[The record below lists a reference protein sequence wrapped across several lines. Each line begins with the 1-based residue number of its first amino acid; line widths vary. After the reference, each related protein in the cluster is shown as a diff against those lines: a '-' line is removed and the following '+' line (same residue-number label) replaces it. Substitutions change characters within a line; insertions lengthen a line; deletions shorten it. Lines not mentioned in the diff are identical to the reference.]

1 MSIQI
6 VPFVDEYLESATR
19 LVARQVQIL
28 ESQVSTLPAQY
39 SDPAC
44 LRPLIQA
51 ISSANPGVA
60 ALQDERLVGFLT
72 AWQLPAFQGAPAVFT
87 PELAHAAIPQER
99 ARIYD
104 QMYAAL
110 AETWVAA
117 GYRTHLISL
126 MANDHTGLEAW
137 NHLGFGMLV
146 ADGLRDLQAL
156 PEPPSTCEIRRAQT
170 QDAETI
176 LALDTALDDYLGGS
190 PTFIKHGSE
199 HSFPEIQPW
208 ITDAQQ
214 AIWIAWDGPQPLA
227 FIGFR
232 PASHDASMVIV
243 DDQTAS
249 ISAAYTLPSARS
261 QGIATALLN
270 RGLAWAREQGY
281 SRCAVDFEMTNPL
294 ARRFWLRHFQPVSY
308 SLCRR
313 IF

>member
-1 MSIQI
+1 MCCAII
-6 VPFVDEYLESATR
+6 PFENQHLEEASR
-19 LVARQVQIL
+19 LVAHQVASLRRQVNN
-28 ESQVSTLPAQY
+28 LPGIY
-39 SDPAC
+39 SDPRH
-44 LRPLIQA
+44 LQPLIQQIA
-51 ISSANPGVA
+51 QGNPSVA
-60 ALQDERLVGFLT
+60 AIQDGHLVGFLT
-72 AWQLPAFQGAPAVFT
+72 AWQLPDFQGAPAVFS
-87 PELAHAAIPQER
+87 PELAHAAIPQAR

-126 MANDHTGLEAW
+126 MANDHTGLDAW

-156 PEPPSTCEIRRAQT
+156 PEPPSSCEIRRAEV

-176 LALDTALDDYLGGS
+176 LTLDTALDNYLAGS
-190 PTFIKHGSE
+190 PTFLKHETE
-199 HSFPEIQPW
+199 HSIQEVQGW
-208 ITDAQQ
+208 IADVQQ
-214 AIWIAWDGPQPLA
+214 AFWIAWDGPQAVALISFGPV
-227 FIGFR
+227 
-232 PASHDASMVIV
+232 SHDASMVIV
-243 DDQTAS
+243 DEKTTS
-249 ISAAYTLPSARS
+249 ISAAYTLPAARS

-294 ARRFWLRHFQPVSY
+294 ARRFWLRYFQPVSY

-313 IF
+313 VL

>member
-1 MSIQI
+1 MSCVIT
-6 VPFVDEYLESATR
+6 PFENKHLEEASH
-19 LVARQVQIL
+19 LVARQVELLRQ
-28 ESQVSTLPAQY
+28 QVSSLPGSY
-39 SDPAC
+39 SNPHH
-44 LRPLIQA
+44 LQPLIQA
-51 ISSANPGVA
+51 ITSGNPGVA
-60 ALQDERLVGFLT
+60 AQQDGRLAGFLT
-72 AWQLPAFQGAPAVFT
+72 AWQLPSFQGAPAVFT

-126 MANDHTGLEAW
+126 MANDHAGLEAW

-156 PEPPSTCEIRRAQT
+156 PEPPSTCEIRRAQA
-170 QDAETI
+170 QDAEII
-176 LALDTALDDYLGGS
+176 LVLDTALDDYLGGS

-199 HSFPEIQPW
+199 HSISEVEGW
-208 ITDAQQ
+208 ITNAQQ
-214 AIWIAWDGPQPLA
+214 AFWIAWDGPQPVA
-227 FIGFR
+227 FIGFG

-249 ISAAYTLPSARS
+249 ISAAYTLPTARS

-270 RGLAWAREQGY
+270 RGLAWAHAQGY

-294 ARRFWLRHFQPVSY
+294 ARRFWLRYFQPVSY
-308 SLCRR
+308 SLCRT